1 MTKLILIFS
10 TFLILVCSQNSENN
24 NKVSRTLNYY
34 LDGKIYSIEEKNNYF
49 NIVIKEQVVCV
60 MEPCIPPI
68 IDTISIRK
76 EEDCKALK
84 LLFEEIFKNS
94 NLKEKSIYDGE
105 ILTNEQIDIIFKI
118 LENNNIISKLEYK
131 IINNLSSYNQKY
143 SQKGFS
149 YETENDS
156 VIYTVAMGE
165 KTTGGYSI
173 DVKKVKIKGNS
184 AIIYVREK
192 IPGENEAVTDAFTYP
207 IVQVKFNKFPT
218 KITVLNYDTNET
230 YSLVYL

>member
-10 TFLILVCSQNSENN
+10 TFLILVSSQNSENN
-24 NKVSRTLNYY
+24 NNVSRTLNYY

-68 IDTISIRK
+68 IDTMSINK

-105 ILTNEQIDIIFKI
+105 LLTNEQIDIIFKI

-192 IPGENEAVTDAFTYP
+192 IPGENEVVTDAFTYP

-230 YSLVYL
+230 YSLIYL

>member
-1 MTKLILIFS
+1 MTKSILIFS
-10 TFLILVCSQNSENN
+10 TFLILVFSQNSENDN
-24 NKVSRTLNYY
+24 NVSRTLNYY

-68 IDTISIRK
+68 IDTMSINK
-76 EEDCKALK
+76 EEDWKALK

-94 NLKEKSIYDGE
+94 NLNEKSIYDGE
-105 ILTNEQIDIIFKI
+105 LLTNEQKDIIFKI

-131 IINNLSSYNQKY
+131 IINNLSCYNQKY

-149 YETENDS
+149 YETKNDS

-192 IPGENEAVTDAFTYP
+192 IPGENEVVTDAFTYP

-230 YSLVYL
+230 YSLVNL

>member
-1 MTKLILIFS
+1 MTKSILIFS
-10 TFLILVCSQNSENN
+10 TFLILVFSQNSENDN
-24 NKVSRTLNYY
+24 NVSRILNYY

-68 IDTISIRK
+68 IDTMSINK

-94 NLKEKSIYDGE
+94 NLNEKSIYDGE
-105 ILTNEQIDIIFKI
+105 LLTNEQKDIIFKI
-118 LENNNIISKLEYK
+118 LESNNIISKLEYK

-149 YETENDS
+149 YETKNDS

-192 IPGENEAVTDAFTYP
+192 IPGENEVVTDAFTYP

-230 YSLVYL
+230 YSLVNL